1 MNYKEKRIKAIVD
14 KAIVEARIDE
24 LKRSKTYYTS
34 QTVYRNRL
42 LQLEDKLET
51 LSDFLGEDEESETL
65 KVKLT
70 ARVPEDMFRKVR
82 AEGLTGPDFVQY
94 LVKEGLEIS

>member
-14 KAIVEARIDE
+14 KAVVEARIDE

-34 QTVYRNRL
+34 NTAYRNRL
-42 LQLEDKLET
+42 LQLEDKLEN
-51 LSDFLGEDEESETL
+51 LNDFLGEEEESET
-65 KVKLT
+65 VKIK
-70 ARVPEDMFRKVR
+70 AVVRVPEETFRR
-82 AEGLTGPDFVQY
+82 ARTEGLTGPDFVQY